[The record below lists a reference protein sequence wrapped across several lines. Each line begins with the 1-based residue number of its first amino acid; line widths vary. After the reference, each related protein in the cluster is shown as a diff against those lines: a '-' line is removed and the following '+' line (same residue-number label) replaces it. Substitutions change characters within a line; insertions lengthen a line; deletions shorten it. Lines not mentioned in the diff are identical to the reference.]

1 MKQTWRRSLC
11 AVLVFCMVLAFFPA
25 GVLTVHA
32 ASGTQERKI
41 LSLDFEDQTV
51 GTTAAGAG
59 WKITT
64 NTASTAYTAEIQEL
78 DENGKKNRVLALEM
92 DTTAAQ
98 AADHVILS
106 YPLGGEYDRVSM
118 SYKIRFS
125 DGKKGIAF
133 LPSLGRDTSQLV
145 CLSMNTAAPLSYQP
159 ETGGW
164 AKLQVTED
172 GETFTDFGAY
182 AANRWYSIQT
192 DYVHTE
198 AGWNAKVYVDGRLT
212 NATVKKDVSWMKA
225 AKDVVAFLTSYKG
238 ASGTLYLDD
247 VEVFLPGSEEPAEK
261 DILNLDFEATAAGTA
276 ATDVGWTMN
285 PTATETVNAKI
296 VDLQGNH
303 VLALRVDEK
312 PSGHEFLTY
321 ALENVPA
328 AGYDKLTYSYNI
340 AFSANANYLFMP
352 SLGTKDSQ
360 LVCLNSDGTYTPD
373 NKSWPKLKYAGSGA
387 EVGRYQNMTWYTV
400 KTVYEKTADGVTAS
414 TYLNGQL
421 TDAGMRNKLS
431 KIDHVI
437 LMAMTYASKYGYTV
451 YVDNIRITEG
461 DHVPASPAP
470 LVADTLSFAEPSYTV
485 AAGKWVEAPA
495 ALTVKSGYTYNDIT
509 YTSSAPAVA
518 AVSGDGTITGVSEG
532 TARITARAV
541 CKTDSRIVLT
551 AETTVSVSARS
562 RDVYEQHFDGLS
574 SMDELLKEW
583 TLYDA
588 TNGDA
593 HIELVPDPDGT
604 GKVLALNRDGK
615 KSGAVD
621 LTLKPEM
628 FEQTGKAEL
637 TYRFKR
643 TAWSTI
649 YGPTMMTSDGS
660 RVPSLVFDVGDL
672 FYQKVEEGNKRTSF
686 HLSGIGSA
694 DWHTVKIVADKEQG
708 KWYLYLDGTYVP
720 CEDQAVIALAKGDFS
735 KINIATLSSAA
746 TIPTIYF
753 DDFVLRHAVNAT
765 AVSFDNAPSEII
777 AGVPTQLTLK
787 FKPEDTSIT
796 SADFSSSDETVATV
810 DAFGRVTG
818 LKDGT
823 VTITAAPH
831 CGLPALSTTLSVKV
845 SDVQSVTVTP
855 EALTLPVGGHQF
867 LQAATVPEKAT
878 DGKLTFASSDETVAD
893 VDEWGEV
900 TAISAGTATITV
912 AVAENPAIHA
922 EASVTVTEPNVMA
935 TIYLAPNG
943 TGDGSSTANAA
954 SITRAQ
960 ELIAAAKRSGMT
972 GNIEVLLA
980 GGYYRLDSTLALNEA
995 SGGDGKFSV
1004 VWKAAEGAK
1013 PVIGSAYHLSGTQ
1026 FTKYSGSGSKSIYV
1040 ADVPAGTESRQLFV
1054 NNVRATRARSEGGLT
1069 NSAFL
1074 MSGGTNVGYTCDNTE
1089 LLSFAKPTD
1098 LELVFKEEWT
1108 QSRIHVAS
1116 LVQNGEK
1123 VNLTLDQPG
1132 WRYILNKGSTK
1143 AKETGP
1149 VWIENALELLDEPG
1163 EWYLDTAANKLY
1175 YMPRPFEDMAS
1186 AEFSIPTIDGE
1197 LLTITG
1203 SGYEDNQMVQNIRFE
1218 GITFADTTWLRPNG
1232 ECGHADIQNNHIRE
1246 VGDVLQTAAVL
1257 VKRANG
1263 VHFEDCTFT
1272 RIGIN
1277 ALQMR
1282 EAVQNCTIIGNHF
1295 YDISSSAVNVGLPQ
1309 ENANTSGSRM
1319 LKNFTISNNY
1329 IHNIGADYGSA
1340 AAISVSYAANVTS
1353 WHNEIFHVPYSGYH
1367 IGYGWNTRGAN
1378 ILKNNDIAYNFIHDY
1393 MGDGIYDGGAIYT
1406 LGNSNGDGYNL
1417 IHDNYAKNQMNR
1429 TGVLYADQGSTY
1441 WKFLH
1446 NVVDVS
1452 ETTKWSGG
1460 WSPYWASIS
1469 EYTEH
1474 IEYSGN
1480 YTTTDRYIYSNQVVF
1495 GEDGVTMGENPVY
1508 DPKNPPAEVQSII
1521 AAAGLESAYASLRN
1535 GQIERISTNLPEKE
1549 LLLDE
1554 GETFK
1559 IQTAFSD
1566 GKDRSISGGSTILTY
1581 DTSDETVATVSDD
1594 GTVTAVGGGTTKLRV
1609 YVVSN
1614 DVLIVLAR
1622 TVVVGDT
1629 LDTLTLQNVD
1639 GEIYMSMASSGKTLT
1654 PVVTTQSG
1662 RVVSPENIQ
1671 YTVSDTQIAVV
1682 ENERLVPK
1690 HAGNA
1695 TLSVT
1700 ATVSGKQI
1708 TELFPVRITETL
1720 EYQVCSL
1727 GEMLAEANAGKWT
1740 KNDYG
1745 GSTWTLDPNKSLT
1758 AKWSGYA
1765 TYVGT
1770 KESNRLL
1777 SFKLTIDNSTGGGAW
1792 PAIVLRAESDKSYVS
1807 ADMVDGYMF
1816 EFATDG
1822 IAFDRFN
1829 DNLRYQIYGGLPES
1843 GKCTNIIKQGGRIQN
1858 SSWTLGEEHEIQMGA
1873 IADGD
1878 DVRLLLYV
1886 DGAEVINYLD
1896 LGANKA
1902 ISEPG
1907 YFGLIGRNETFTLSS
1922 CSDAELA
1929 AQAVER
1935 KICAIGTVTLD
1946 SKPTIDA
1953 ARSAYDA
1960 LTAEEKALIR
1970 NYQTLTDA
1978 EATYASLVAAD
1989 DQTKAEAVVRLIE
2002 VIPTPVTLDSKA
2014 AIDAARTAYDALTDA
2029 QKELIPTETLKKL
2042 TDAEEA
2048 YRRLWESQKPSHPDN
2063 IILPGKPEQSLPSF
2077 SDVSRNDWYY
2087 DAVTYV
2093 VEKSLMNGT
2102 GEGLFTP
2109 NAATTRGMIVTIL
2122 YRMAGEP
2129 AVTGKCPFSDV
2140 QAGAYYEKAITWVS
2154 ENEIVTG
2161 YGSGKFGPGDAI
2173 TREQLASILYRYA
2186 GKPTARGEIST
2197 FTDAAQVSAWA
2208 SDAMRWA
2215 LGEGILSGIGGGL
2228 LDPNGQAT
2236 RAQAA
2241 KLLMNYLRK
2250 A

>member
-1 MKQTWRRSLC
+1 MKQTWKRSLC
-11 AVLVFCMVLAFFPA
+11 AMLVFCMVLALFPA

-32 ASGTQERKI
+32 ASGTQEGKI
-41 LSLDFEDQTV
+41 LSLDFENQAV
-51 GTTAAGAG
+51 GTKATDAG

-64 NTASTAYTAEIQEL
+64 QTASEAYTAEIREL
-78 DENGKKNRVLALEM
+78 DENGKKNKVLALEM

-106 YPLGGEYDRVSM
+106 YPLGSEYDKVSM

-133 LPSLGRDTSQLV
+133 FPSLGRDTSQLV
-145 CLSMNTAAPLSYQP
+145 CLSMNTAAPFSYQP

-164 AKLQVTED
+164 AKLQLTED

-182 AANRWYSIQT
+182 AANQWYTIRT
-192 DYVHTE
+192 DYVHT
-198 AGWNAKVYVDGRLT
+198 ADGWSAKVYVDGKLT

-247 VEVFLPGSEEPAEK
+247 VEVFLPSSEEPAEN
-261 DILNLDFEATAAGTA
+261 DVLNLDFEKTAVGTA
-276 ATDVGWTMN
+276 ATDAGWTMN
-285 PTATETVNAKI
+285 PAATETVNAKI
-296 VDLQGNH
+296 IDLQGNH

-312 PSGHEFLTY
+312 PSSHEFLTY

-373 NKSWPKLKYAGSGA
+373 NKSWPKLKYAESGA

-461 DHVPASPAP
+461 GHTPVSPAP

-485 AAGKWVEAPA
+485 AEGKWVEAPA
-495 ALTVKSGYTYNDIT
+495 ALTIQSGYTYNAIT
-509 YTSSAPAVA
+509 YTSSTPAVA
-518 AVSGDGTITGVSEG
+518 VVDASGTITGVSEG
-532 TARITARAV
+532 TAVITASAV
-541 CKTDSRIVLT
+541 CKNDSRIVLT
-551 AETTVSVSARS
+551 AAATVSVSARS
-562 RDVYEQHFDGLS
+562 RNIYAQNFDELS

-593 HIELVPDPDGT
+593 RVELVQDPDGT
-604 GKVLALNRDGK
+604 GKVLSLTRDGK

-649 YGPTMMTSDGS
+649 YGPTLMASDGS

-672 FYQKVEEGNKRTSF
+672 FYQKVEEGNKRTSI

-708 KWYLYLDGTYVP
+708 KWYLYLDGAYVP
-720 CEDQAVIALAKGDFS
+720 CVDNDIIALAKGDFA
-735 KINIATLSSAA
+735 KINLATLSSAA

-787 FKPEDTSIT
+787 FEPENTSIT

-831 CGLPALSTTLSVKV
+831 CGLAAISTTLTVKV

-900 TAISAGTATITV
+900 TTISAGTATITV

-922 EASVTVTEPNVMA
+922 EAAVTVTEPNVMA

-980 GGYYRLDSTLALNEA
+980 DGYYRLNSTLTLDEA

-1004 VWKAAEGAK
+1004 VWKAEEDAK

-1040 ADVPAGTESRQLFV
+1040 ADVPAGTDSRQLFV

-1508 DPKNPPAEVQSII
+1508 DPKNPPAEVKSII
-1521 AAAGLESAYASLRN
+1521 AAAGLESAYTALRN
-1535 GQIERISTNLPEKE
+1535 GQIERISTNLPEE
-1549 LLLDE
+1549 EIMLDE
-1554 GETFK
+1554 GETFA
-1559 IQTAFSD
+1559 IQMSFSD
-1566 GKDRSISGGSTILTY
+1566 GMDRDISGGRTVVAYGSSNEAVAAVSASGTI
-1581 DTSDETVATVSDD
+1581 
-1594 GTVTAVGGGTTKLRV
+1594 TAVGGGTAKIRV

-1614 DVLIVLAR
+1614 DVLTVLERA
-1622 TVVVGDT
+1622 VVVGDA

-1639 GEIYMSMASSGKTLT
+1639 GEICMSMASSGKTLI
-1654 PVVTTQSG
+1654 PIVTTQNG
-1662 RVVSPENIQ
+1662 RVVTPEEIN
-1671 YTVSDTQIAVV
+1671 YGVSDVQIATV
-1682 ENERLVPK
+1682 ENGRLIPK
-1690 HAGNA
+1690 HTGQT
-1695 TLSVT
+1695 TLHVT

-1708 TELFPVRITETL
+1708 RAAFPVRITQTL
-1720 EYQVCSL
+1720 EYQAISL
-1727 GEMLAEANAGKWT
+1727 SDLFAEANAGKWT

-1745 GSTWTLDPNKSLT
+1745 GSTWTLDPDKSLT

-1765 TYVGT
+1765 TYVAT
-1770 KESNRLL
+1770 KFSNYLL

-1816 EFATDG
+1816 ELAQDG
-1822 IAFDRFN
+1822 IAFDRFI
-1829 DNLRYQIYGGLPES
+1829 DNLRYQIYGGIAES
-1843 GKCTNIIKQGGRIQN
+1843 GKCTNIIKQGPKIQN
-1858 SSWTLGEEHEIQMGA
+1858 SPWTLGEEHEIQMGA

-1886 DGAEVINYLD
+1886 DGVEVINYLD

-1907 YFGLIGRNETFTLSS
+1907 YFGLIGRGETFTLSS
-1922 CSDAELA
+1922 FSDAALA
-1929 AQAVER
+1929 AQEVER
-1935 KICAIGTVTLD
+1935 KIRAIGTVALD
-1946 SKPTIDA
+1946 SKPAIDA

-1960 LTAEEKALIR
+1960 LMSEEKALVR
-1970 NYQTLTDA
+1970 NYQTLKDA
-1978 EATYASLVAAD
+1978 EAAYAALVAAD
-1989 DQTKAEAVVRLIE
+1989 NQAKADTVIALINAIRLPITK
-2002 VIPTPVTLDSKA
+2002 DSKT
-2014 AIDAARTAYDALTDA
+2014 AIDAARSTYDALSDA
-2029 QKELIPTETLKKL
+2029 QKALISAETLKKL

-2048 YRRLWESQKPSHPDN
+2048 YRRLIESDQPTPPSGVVAPAKPGSAA
-2063 IILPGKPEQSLPSF
+2063 PSY
-2077 SDVSRNDWYY
+2077 SDVNRGDWYY
-2087 DAVTYV
+2087 DAVSFV
-2093 VEKSLMNGT
+2093 VEKGLMNGT
-2102 GEGLFTP
+2102 GTGMFTP

-2122 YRMAGEP
+2122 YRLEGEP
-2129 AVTGKCPFSDV
+2129 AVAVNCPFSDV
-2140 QAGAYYEKAITWVS
+2140 KSGAYYEKAITWAAA
-2154 ENEIVTG
+2154 NDIVGG
-2161 YGSGKFGPGDAI
+2161 YGAGKFGPDDTI
-2173 TREQLASILYRYA
+2173 TREQFAAIIYRYA
-2186 GKPTARGEIST
+2186 GKPAARGEVSM

-2208 SDAMRWA
+2208 ADALRWA
-2215 LGEGILSGIGGGL
+2215 VGEGILSGVGGSR

-2236 RAQAA
+2236 RAQVA
-2241 KLLMNYLRK
+2241 KMLMNYLK
-2250 A
+2250 

>member
-1 MKQTWRRSLC
+1 MKQTWKRSLC
-11 AVLVFCMVLAFFPA
+11 AMLVFCMVLALLPGGILTA
-25 GVLTVHA
+25 QAKDVSGGGTNVL
-32 ASGTQERKI
+32 EMN
-41 LSLDFEDQTV
+41 FENAEA
-51 GTTAAGAG
+51 GTTADTLG
-59 WKITT
+59 WNVVTGDSANPT
-64 NTASTAYTAEIQEL
+64 PDAYTAVVKQEGENKLLAVNVNVADGDRKTHDIFICPL
-78 DENGKKNRVLALEM
+78 DKSYDAL
-92 DTTAAQ
+92 T
-98 AADHVILS
+98 LS
-106 YPLGGEYDRVSM
+106 Y
-118 SYKIRFS
+118 RFRLS
-125 DGKKGIAF
+125 ATGAVF
-133 LPSLGRDTSQLV
+133 YLPSLGTGTNQLV
-145 CLSMNTAAPLSYQP
+145 CLGVNADGHASAYQ
-159 ETGGW
+159 GSDGQW
-164 AKLQVTED
+164 KALQVTED
-172 GETFTDFGAY
+172 GTTYTDVGTY
-182 AANRWYSIQT
+182 AANQWYT
-192 DYVHTE
+192 VKMVYEKTE
-198 AGWNAKVYVDGRLT
+198 SGMSVKTYLDGKLT
-212 NATVKKDVSWMKA
+212 NATAKMTGSLSMNNIIFFMTKWSSNWRVLSLDDISVTVPAEEATEKDV
-225 AKDVVAFLTSYKG
+225 
-238 ASGTLYLDD
+238 
-247 VEVFLPGSEEPAEK
+247 
-261 DILNLDFEATAAGTA
+261 LNLDFEETAVGTA
-276 ATDVGWTMN
+276 ATDAGWTMN
-285 PTATETVNAKI
+285 PAATEMVNAKI

-303 VLALRVDEK
+303 VLALRVDEQ
-312 PSGHEFLTY
+312 PSSHEFLTY
-321 ALENVPA
+321 ALENVPE
-328 AGYDKLTYSYNI
+328 AGYSKLTFSYSI

-360 LVCLNSDGTYTPD
+360 LVCLNSNGTYTPD
-373 NKSWPKLKYAGSGA
+373 NKSWPKLKYAESDE

-437 LMAMTYASKYGYTV
+437 FMAMTYASKYGYTV

-461 DHVPASPAP
+461 DHTPASPAP
-470 LVADTLSFAEPSYTV
+470 LVADTLSFAESSYTV

-495 ALTVKSGYTYNDIT
+495 VLTNKSGYAYNDIT

-518 AVSGDGTITGVSEG
+518 TVSADGTITGVSEG
-532 TARITARAV
+532 TAVITASAV
-541 CKTDSRIVLT
+541 CKDDSRIVLT
-551 AETTVSVSARS
+551 ATATVSVSARS
-562 RDVYEQHFDGLS
+562 RNVYKQDFDDLS
-574 SMDELLKEW
+574 SVNELSKEW
-583 TLYDA
+583 TINNGTD
-588 TNGDA
+588 GDA
-593 HIELVPDPDGT
+593 RVELVKDPDGT
-604 GKVLALNRDGK
+604 GKVLALTRDGK

-621 LTLKPEM
+621 LTLNAGM
-628 FEQTGKAEL
+628 FEQTDKAEL

-649 YGPTMMTSDGS
+649 YGPTLMSSDGS

-686 HLSGIGSA
+686 SLRGIGSA
-694 DWHTVKIVADKEQG
+694 DWHTVKIVADKTLG
-708 KWYLYLDGTYVP
+708 KWYLYLDGVYVP
-720 CEDQAVIALAKGDFS
+720 CEDNDIIALAKGDFA
-735 KINIATLSSAA
+735 KINLATLSSAA

-753 DDFVLRHAVNAT
+753 DDFVLRHAVEAET
-765 AVSFDNAPSEII
+765 VSFDNVPAEII

-787 FKPEDTSIT
+787 FTPADTSIT

-810 DAFGRVTG
+810 DAFGKVTG

-823 VTITAAPH
+823 VTITAKPH
-831 CGLPALSTTLSVKV
+831 CGLPAISTTLTVKV

-878 DGKLTFASSDETVAD
+878 DGKLTFTSSVETVAT

-900 TAISAGTATITV
+900 AALSAGTATITV
-912 AVAENPAIHA
+912 AVAEKPAIKA
-922 EASVTVTEPNVMA
+922 EVTVTVTTPDVMA

-943 TGDGSSTANAA
+943 TGDGSSAANAA

-972 GNIEVLLA
+972 GNIEVILA
-980 GGYYRLDSTLALNEA
+980 DGYYKLDSTLALNES

-1013 PVIGSAYHLSGTQ
+1013 PVIGSAYQLSGKN
-1026 FTKYSGSGSKSIYV
+1026 FKEYSGSGSKTIYV
-1040 ADVPAGTESRQLFV
+1040 ADVPAGTDSRQLFV

-1074 MSGGTNVGYTCDNTE
+1074 MSGGTNVGYTCNDTE

-1116 LVQNGEK
+1116 IAQNGEK
-1123 VNLTLDQPG
+1123 VELTLDQPG

-1163 EWYLDTAANKLY
+1163 EWYLDTTANKLY
-1175 YMPRPFEDMAS
+1175 YMPRPFEDMSS

-1203 SGYEDNQMVQNIRFE
+1203 SGYEDSQMVQNVRFE

-1232 ECGHADIQNNHIRE
+1232 ECGHADVQNNHIRE

-1257 VKRANG
+1257 LKRANG

-1309 ENANTSGSRM
+1309 ENANTSGNKM

-1367 IGYGWNTRGAN
+1367 IGYGWTTRNAN

-1429 TGVLYADQGSTY
+1429 TGVLYADEGSTY
-1441 WKFLH
+1441 WKFL
-1446 NVVDVS
+1446 
-1452 ETTKWSGG
+1452 
-1460 WSPYWASIS
+1460 PYWASINAG
-1469 EYTEH
+1469 TEH

-1480 YTTTDRYIYSNQVVF
+1480 YTTTDRYTYSNQVVF

-1508 DPKNPPAEVQSII
+1508 DPKNPSAEVQSII

-1535 GQIERISTNLPEKE
+1535 GQIERISTNLPEE
-1549 LLLDE
+1549 EIMLDE
-1554 GETFK
+1554 GETFT
-1559 IQTAFSD
+1559 IQTSFSD
-1566 GKDRSISGGSTILTY
+1566 GKDRSISGGSTILAY
-1581 DTSDETVATVSDD
+1581 DTSDETVATVSDN
-1594 GTVTAVGGGTTKLRV
+1594 GTVTAVGGGTAKLRV

-1614 DVLIVLAR
+1614 DVLTVLER

-1654 PVVTTQSG
+1654 PVVTTKND
-1662 RVVSPENIQ
+1662 RVVTPETIA
-1671 YTVSDTQIAVV
+1671 YKVSDTQIAEV
-1682 ENERLVPK
+1682 EDGRLIPK
-1690 HAGNA
+1690 QAGKT
-1695 TLSVT
+1695 TLHVT

-1708 TELFPVRITETL
+1708 TAAFPVRITETL
-1720 EYQVCSL
+1720 EYQVSSL
-1727 GEMLAEANAGKWT
+1727 DELLAEANDGKWT
-1740 KNDYG
+1740 KKGNTE
-1745 GSTWTLDPNKSLT
+1745 STWNPEPDKSLT
-1758 AKWSGYA
+1758 AKWNGYA
-1765 TYVGT
+1765 TYVDT
-1770 KESNRLL
+1770 KFSNHLL
-1777 SFKLTIDNSTGGGAW
+1777 SFKLKIDASTGGGAW

-1816 EFATDG
+1816 ELAKDG
-1822 IAFDRFN
+1822 IAFERFN
-1829 DNLRYQIYGGLPES
+1829 DGLRYQIYGGMQES
-1843 GKCTNIIKQGGRIQN
+1843 GKCTNVIKQGGKIQD
-1858 SSWTLGEEHEIQMGA
+1858 SPWSLGKEHEIQMGA

-1878 DVRLLLYV
+1878 DVRVLLYV
-1886 DGAEVINYLD
+1886 DGVEVINYLD

-1907 YFGLIGRNETFTLSS
+1907 YFGLIGRSETFTLGSF
-1922 CSDAELA
+1922 SDAELA
-1929 AQAVER
+1929 VQEVER
-1935 KICAIGTVTLD
+1935 KIRAIGTVTLG
-1946 SKPTIDA
+1946 SKAAIDA

-1960 LTAEEKALIR
+1960 LTEEEKALVG

-1978 EATYASLVAAD
+1978 EAAYAALVAAD
-1989 DQTKAEAVVRLIE
+1989 DQAKADKVIALIDAIGLPITK
-2002 VIPTPVTLDSKA
+2002 DSKTE
-2014 AIDAARTAYDALTDA
+2014 IDAARSAYDALTDA
-2029 QKELIPTETLKKL
+2029 QKKLISAETLKKL
-2042 TDAEEA
+2042 TDAEKA
-2048 YRRLWESQKPSHPDN
+2048 YRRLTESVHPAP
-2063 IILPGKPEQSLPSF
+2063 LPGVVTPAKPGSTAPSF

-2087 DAVTYV
+2087 DAVAYV
-2093 VEKSLMNGT
+2093 VEKGLMNGT
-2102 GEGLFTP
+2102 GTGLFAP
-2109 NAATTRGMIVTIL
+2109 NTAITRGMIVTIL
-2122 YRMAGEP
+2122 YRLEGEP
-2129 AVTGKCPFSDV
+2129 AVAGSCPFSDV
-2140 QAGAYYEKAITWVS
+2140 KPGSYYEKAITWAAAHD
-2154 ENEIVTG
+2154 IVGG
-2161 YGSGKFGPGDAI
+2161 YGAGKFGPDDTI
-2173 TREQLASILYRYA
+2173 TREQFAAILYRYA
-2186 GKPTARGEIST
+2186 RKPAVRGEIGT
-2197 FTDAAQVSAWA
+2197 FTDAAQISTWA
-2208 SDAMRWA
+2208 ADAMRWA
-2215 LGEGILSGIGGGL
+2215 VGEGILSGVGGDR

-2241 KLLMNYLRK
+2241 KMLMNYLN
-2250 A
+2250 

>member
-1 MKQTWRRSLC
+1 MKQTWKRSLC
-11 AVLVFCMVLAFFPA
+11 AMLVFCMVLALFPA

-32 ASGTQERKI
+32 ASGTQEGKI
-41 LSLDFEDQTV
+41 LSLDFENQAV
-51 GTTAAGAG
+51 GTKATDAG

-64 NTASTAYTAEIQEL
+64 QTASEAYTAEIQEL
-78 DENGKKNRVLALEM
+78 DENGKKNKVLALEM

-106 YPLGGEYDRVSM
+106 YPLGSEYDKVSM

-133 LPSLGRDTSQLV
+133 FPSLGRDTSQLV

-172 GETFTDFGAY
+172 GESFTDFGAY

-247 VEVFLPGSEEPAEK
+247 VEVSLPGSEEPAEK

-312 PSGHEFLTY
+312 PSSHEFLTY

-373 NKSWPKLKYAGSGA
+373 NKSWPKLKYADSGA
-387 EVGRYQNMTWYTV
+387 EAGRYQNMTWYTV

-461 DHVPASPAP
+461 DHIPASPAP

-509 YTSSAPAVA
+509 YTSSAPAVV

-532 TARITARAV
+532 TAQITARAV

-562 RDVYEQHFDGLS
+562 RNVYEQHFDGLS

-604 GKVLALNRDGK
+604 GKVLALTRDGK

-628 FEQTGKAEL
+628 FEQTDKAEL

-660 RVPSLVFDVGDL
+660 RVPNLVFDVGDMS
-672 FYQKVEEGNKRTSF
+672 YQKVEEGNKRTSF

-694 DWHTVKIVADKEQG
+694 DWHTVKMVADKEQG
-708 KWYLYLDGTYVP
+708 KWYLYLDGAYVP
-720 CEDQAVIALAKGDFS
+720 CEDNAVIALATGDLA

-753 DDFVLRHAVNAT
+753 DDFVLCHAVDAT
-765 AVSFDNAPSEII
+765 AVSFDNAPAEII

-787 FKPEDTSIT
+787 FEPENTSIT

-831 CGLPALSTTLSVKV
+831 CGLPEISTTLTVKV

-855 EALTLPVGGHQF
+855 EELTLPVGGHQF

-878 DGKLTFASSDETVAD
+878 DGKLTFTSSDETVAT

-900 TAISAGTATITV
+900 TALSAGTATITV
-912 AVAENPAIHA
+912 AVAENPAIKA
-922 EASVTVTEPNVMA
+922 EVTVTVTTPNVMA

-943 TGDGSSTANAA
+943 TGDGSSAANAA

-960 ELIAAAKRSGMT
+960 ELIAAAKRGGMT
-972 GNIEVLLA
+972 GNIEVILA
-980 GGYYRLDSTLALNEA
+980 NGYYKLDSTLALNES

-1004 VWKAAEGAK
+1004 MWKAADGAK
-1013 PVIGSAYHLSGTQ
+1013 PVIGSAYHLSGAQ
-1026 FTKYSGSGSKSIYV
+1026 FTTYSGSGSKTIYV
-1040 ADVPAGTESRQLFV
+1040 ADVPAGTDSRQLFV

-1074 MSGGTNVGYTCDNTE
+1074 MSSGTNVGYTCDDTE

-1098 LELVFKEEWT
+1098 LELVFKVEWT

-1116 LVQNGEK
+1116 IAQNGEK

-1132 WRYILNKGSTK
+1132 WRYILNKGMTAAQES
-1143 AKETGP
+1143 GP

-1163 EWYLDTAANKLY
+1163 EWYLDTTANKLY
-1175 YMPRPFEDMAS
+1175 YMPRPFENMNN

-1203 SGYEDNQMVQNIRFE
+1203 SGYEDSRMVQNIRFE

-1263 VHFEDCTFT
+1263 VHFADCTFT

-1309 ENANTSGSRM
+1309 ENANTSGSKM

-1329 IHNIGADYGSA
+1329 IHNIGTDYGSA

-1367 IGYGWNTRGAN
+1367 IGYGWTTRGAN
-1378 ILKNNDIAYNFIHDY
+1378 ILKNSDIAYNFIHDY

-1406 LGNSNGDGYNL
+1406 LGNSSGDGYNL
-1417 IHDNYAKNQMNR
+1417 IHDNYVRNQMNR
-1429 TGVLYADQGSTY
+1429 TGVLYADEGSTY

-1469 EYTEH
+1469 AGTEH

-1480 YTTTDRYIYSNQVVF
+1480 YTTTDRYVYSNQVVF

-1508 DPKNPPAEVQSII
+1508 DPKNPPVEVKSII
-1521 AAAGLESAYASLRN
+1521 AAAGLESAYTELRN
-1535 GQIERISTNLPEKE
+1535 GQIERISTNLPEE
-1549 LLLDE
+1549 EIMLDE
-1554 GETFK
+1554 GETFA
-1559 IQTAFSD
+1559 IQMSFSD
-1566 GKDRSISGGSTILTY
+1566 GMDRNIFGGRTVVAYGS
-1581 DTSDETVATVSDD
+1581 SNEAVATVSES
-1594 GTVTAVGGGTTKLRV
+1594 GTITAVGGGTAKIRV

-1614 DVLIVLAR
+1614 DVLIVLERA
-1622 TVVVGDT
+1622 VVVGDT

-1654 PVVTTQSG
+1654 PVVTTQNG
-1662 RVVSPENIQ
+1662 RVVTPETIA
-1671 YTVSDTQIAVV
+1671 YEVSDSQIAAV
-1682 ENERLVPK
+1682 ENDRLIPK
-1690 HAGNA
+1690 QAGQ
-1695 TLSVT
+1695 TSLTVT
-1700 ATVSGKQI
+1700 ATVGGKQI
-1708 TELFPVRITETL
+1708 RATFPVHITQTL
-1720 EYQVCSL
+1720 EYQTISL
-1727 GEMLAEANAGKWT
+1727 CDLFAEANAGKWT

-1745 GSTWTLDPNKSLT
+1745 GSTWTLDPDKSLT

-1765 TYVGT
+1765 TYVDT
-1770 KESNRLL
+1770 KFSNYLL
-1777 SFKLTIDNSTGGGAW
+1777 SFKLTIDNSSGGGAW

-1816 EFATDG
+1816 ELAQDG
-1822 IAFDRFN
+1822 IAFDRFI
-1829 DNLRYQIYGGLPES
+1829 DNLRYQIYGGIAES
-1843 GKCTNIIKQGGRIQN
+1843 GKCTNIIKQGPKIQN
-1858 SSWTLGEEHEIQMGA
+1858 SPWTLGEEHEIQMGA

-1886 DGAEVINYLD
+1886 DGVEVINYLD

-1907 YFGLIGRNETFTLSS
+1907 YFGLIGRSETFTLGSF
-1922 CSDAELA
+1922 SDAELA
-1929 AQAVER
+1929 VQEVER
-1935 KICAIGTVTLD
+1935 KIRAIGTVTLD
-1946 SKPTIDA
+1946 SKPAIDA

-1960 LTAEEKALIR
+1960 LTLEQRALVR
-1970 NYQTLTDA
+1970 NYQTLKDA
-1978 EATYASLVAAD
+1978 EAAYAALVAAD
-1989 DQTKAEAVVRLIE
+1989 DQAKADAVIALIDAIRLPVTKNSKAEL
-2002 VIPTPVTLDSKA
+2002 
-2014 AIDAARTAYDALTDA
+2014 DAARSAYDALTDT
-2029 QKELIPTETLKKL
+2029 QKKLISAETLKKL

-2048 YRRLWESQKPSHPDN
+2048 YRRLTESVHPTP
-2063 IILPGKPEQSLPSF
+2063 LPGVVTPAKPGSTAPSF

-2087 DAVTYV
+2087 NAVAYV
-2093 VEKSLMNGT
+2093 VEKGLMNGT
-2102 GEGLFTP
+2102 GAGMFTP

-2122 YRMAGEP
+2122 YRLEGEP
-2129 AVTGKCPFSDV
+2129 AVAGSCPFSDV
-2140 QAGAYYEKAITWVS
+2140 KPGSYYEKAITWAAAHD
-2154 ENEIVTG
+2154 IVGG
-2161 YGSGKFGPGDAI
+2161 YGAGKFGPDDTI
-2173 TREQLASILYRYA
+2173 TREQFAAILYRYA
-2186 GKPTARGEIST
+2186 GKPAARGEIGT
-2197 FTDAAQVSAWA
+2197 FTDAAQISTWA
-2208 SDAMRWA
+2208 ADAMRWA
-2215 LGEGILSGIGGGL
+2215 VGEGILSGVGGDR

-2241 KLLMNYLRK
+2241 KMLMNYLN
-2250 A
+2250 